1 MRFCLKWGVP
11 LLTDKWTGWSV
22 YHVYPFALKGINLL
36 TAIEISKQ
44 KYKFIE
50 YYYAVFLFFFFSFS
64 FFFVFSIVCA
74 YLCFHPMFKSLTES
88 KVVT

>member
-11 LLTDKWTGWSV
+11 LLTVKWTGWSV

-50 YYYAVFLFFFFSFS
+50 YYYAVFLFFFFPFLFS
-64 FFFVFSIVCA
+64 LFSQLYV
-74 YLCFHPMFKSLTES
+74 LTYVS
-88 KVVT
+88 IPCLKV

>member
-11 LLTDKWTGWSV
+11 LLTVKWTGWSV

-50 YYYAVFLFFFFSFS
+50 YYYAVFFPFLFSLFSQLYVLAY
-64 FFFVFSIVCA
+64 VFMPC
-74 YLCFHPMFKSLTES
+74 L
-88 KVVT
+88 KV